1 MAQQSQLIH
10 VRLEGLRPLMFDRYA
25 GDNNTKLPT
34 ADRMYLDPAA
44 RLIIPSINLFSLLA
58 AENTKSV
65 CRQFFGKQGKTI
77 ALGISSYAT
86 IEPFE
91 IPLYSH
97 EDDDGK
103 PVRIQFTGWNEQIS
117 EHTAVARLKNG
128 IPNPKTRPVVALPWY
143 IEFAVEYAPNPHC
156 TLENLRQAFDWGGTL
171 GLGTFRPY
179 FGRYQLTQWE
189 VTR

>member
-1 MAQQSQLIH
+1 MAQQSQNIH

-25 GDNNTKLPT
+25 GDNNTQLPT
-34 ADRMYLDPAA
+34 ADRMYLTAQA

-77 ALGISSYAT
+77 ALGISSYTT
-86 IEPFE
+86 IEPFD
-91 IPLYSH
+91 IPLC
-97 EDDDGK
+97 DATGQ
-103 PVRIQFTGWNEQIS
+103 IQFHGWNGQIR

-128 IPNPKTRPVVALPWY
+128 IPNPKTRPVIALPWH
-143 IEFAVEYAPNPHC
+143 IEFDVQYVENRHC

-179 FGRYQLTQWE
+179 FGRYELVEWQVE
-189 VTR
+189 R

>member
-25 GDNNTKLPT
+25 GDNTTQLPT
-34 ADRMYLDPAA
+34 ADRMYLTDQA

-77 ALGISSYAT
+77 ALGISSYTT
-86 IEPFE
+86 IEPFD
-91 IPLYSH
+91 IPLC
-97 EDDDGK
+97 DDEQQ
-103 PVRIQFTGWNEQIS
+103 IQFHGWNGQIS
-117 EHTAVARLKNG
+117 QHTAVARLKNG
-128 IPNPKTRPVVALPWY
+128 IPNPKTRPVIALPWH
-143 IEFAVEYAPNPHC
+143 IEFDVAYVENRHC
-156 TLENLRQAFDWGGTL
+156 SFENLRQAFDWGGTL

-179 FGRYQLTQWE
+179 FGRYELTQWD
-189 VTR
+189 VKR